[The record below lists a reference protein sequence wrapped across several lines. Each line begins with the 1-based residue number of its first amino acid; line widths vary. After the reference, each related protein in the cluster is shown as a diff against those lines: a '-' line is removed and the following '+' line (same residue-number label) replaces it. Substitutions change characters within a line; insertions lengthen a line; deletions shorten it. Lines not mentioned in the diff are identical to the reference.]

1 MKTCQ
6 IYGLLSAFLVLAAC
20 SSPTKNKTAGQ
31 AITYGDW
38 EAPDVEISTVNFD
51 QMPFKNLS
59 EYGFFKGKI
68 REFKPDK
75 GVVLYEPAS
84 SLFTDYAF
92 KSRFIWMPEGAS
104 ARIKDDPEGTF
115 DFPEKT
121 VLIKNFYYPADFRK
135 PSENIRV
142 IETRLM
148 VKNNG
153 AWKAFPYLWNDEQ
166 TDAAYKAVGAE
177 LAVNWI
183 DYQGQEQLVNYIV
196 PNQSQ
201 CKSCHNNKEVMV
213 PLGVKV
219 KHINH
224 ELPGK
229 DGPKNQLV
237 TWEEAGFLKDLKP
250 LEEYPAMVNYN
261 DSSLD
266 LNLRAQAYLDINC
279 AHCHR
284 AEGPASTS
292 GLFLTYE
299 EKDPSKLG
307 VFKTPVAAGFGAG
320 SFTYA
325 IWPGKGDESILTYR
339 MGTNQ
344 VGAAMPEIGRGM
356 VHSEGVDLIKS
367 WINAMSEDSFHHLS
381 AGKR

>member
-1 MKTCQ
+1 MNPYL
-6 IYGLLSAFLVLAAC
+6 IYSLLSAFLVLSAC
-20 SSPTKNKTAGQ
+20 SSSTKKESADQ
-31 AITYGDW
+31 AVVYGDW

-51 QMPFKNLS
+51 QMPFKKLS
-59 EYGFFKGKI
+59 DYGFFKGKI
-68 REFKPDK
+68 REFNPGK

-92 KSRFIWMPEGAS
+92 KARFIWMPDGAS
-104 ARIKDDPEGTF
+104 ATIQDDAEGTF

-135 PSENIRV
+135 LSEKIRV
-142 IETRLM
+142 IETRIM
-148 VKNNG
+148 VKRNG
-153 AWKAFPYLWNDEQ
+153 VWKAFPYLWNEEQ

-177 LAVNWI
+177 LSVNWI
-183 DYQGQEQLVNYIV
+183 DHEGQEQLVNYIV
-196 PNQSQ
+196 PNQAQ
-201 CKSCHNNKEVMV
+201 CKSCHNSEEVMV
-213 PLGVKV
+213 PLGVKA
-219 KHINH
+219 KHLNH
-224 ELPGK
+224 DLPGK
-229 DGPKNQLV
+229 DGAKNQLIA
-237 TWEEAGFLKDLKP
+237 WEEAGYLEKLKP
-250 LEEYPAMVNYN
+250 LHEYPAMVNYN
-261 DSSLD
+261 DSSSD

-299 EKDPSKLG
+299 EKDPAKLG

-325 IWPGKGDESILTYR
+325 IWPGKSDESILTYR

-356 VHSEGVDLIKS
+356 VHSEGVELIKA
-367 WINAMSEDSFHHLS
+367 WIDAMPEESFQHLS

>member
-1 MKTCQ
+1 MNT
-6 IYGLLSAFLVLAAC
+6 YLTYSLLAALLVICAC
-20 SSPTKNKTAGQ
+20 SAPTKNELADEPV
-31 AITYGDW
+31 AYGDW
-38 EAPDVEISTVNFD
+38 EAPVVEISTVNFD
-51 QMPFKNLS
+51 QMPFKKLS

-68 REFKPDK
+68 REFNPGE
-75 GVVLYEPAS
+75 GVLLYEPAS

-92 KSRFIWMPEGAS
+92 KSRYIWMPEGAS
-104 ARIKDDPEGTF
+104 ARIQDDPEGTF

-142 IETRLM
+142 IETRIM
-148 VKNNG
+148 VKKNG
-153 AWKAFPYLWNDEQ
+153 AWKAYPYLWNEEQ
-166 TDAAYKAVGAE
+166 TDATYKAVGAE
-177 LAVNWI
+177 LPVNWV
-183 DYQGQEQLVNYIV
+183 DDQGQERLVNYIV
-196 PNQSQ
+196 PNQAQ
-201 CKSCHNNKEVMV
+201 CKSCHNREEVMV
-213 PLGVKV
+213 PLGVKA
-219 KHINH
+219 KHLNH
-224 ELPGK
+224 GLPGK
-229 DGPKNQLV
+229 GAAESQLIA
-237 TWEEAGFLKDLKP
+237 WEEAGYLENLKP
-250 LEEYPAMVNYN
+250 LHEYPSMVDYN
-261 DSSLD
+261 DSSSD

-299 EKDPSKLG
+299 EMDPAKLG

-320 SFTYA
+320 AFTYA
-325 IWPGKGDESILTYR
+325 IWPGKADESILTYR

-356 VHSEGVDLIKS
+356 VHREGLKLIKE
-367 WINAMSEDSFHHLS
+367 WIDAMPEESFQHLS